1 MNLGNLVTNLPP
13 YATIP
18 FEPLADPAA
27 VIAFDAVRFTLLTS
41 RLIRLEYDPDGRFE
55 DRPSQTFWFRRQPVP
70 KFIIDRDGSLLTITT
85 DYLQLAYRPAGL
97 GFDRDNLSIT
107 LLPDGPTWRYGDID
121 TGNLLGTT
129 RTLDKISGRTRLEPG
144 LLSRAGWTMVDDSR
158 TLVFN
163 QTGWL
168 EPREAGNGECDLY
181 FFGYGHAYRDCLRDF
196 CRIAG
201 STPLLPRWVLGNW
214 WSRYWAYSD
223 EELRLL
229 MKEFRAHEIPL
240 AVCIIDMDWHL
251 VDVGAGVNGWTGY
264 TWNYDLFPD
273 PPAFIEWLHAQGLKT
288 ALNLHPALGIRP
300 YEAMYAEMASRLGL
314 EPSSA
319 ETIPFDIADPDFTA
333 SYFELLHHPQ
343 EEIGVDFWW
352 MDWQQGTYCGL
363 PGLDPL
369 WWINH
374 LHFYDLGRKEKR
386 PFIFSRWGGLGN
398 HRYPIGFSG
407 DTVVSW
413 ETLAFQPSFTATAA
427 NVGYG
432 WWSHDIGG
440 HMEGIE
446 DPELYTRWV
455 QFGVFSP
462 IFRLHSTK
470 NPFHER
476 RPWGYDAEVL
486 RLTQEA
492 MQLRHALIPY
502 LYTMARMD
510 ETQNQVL
517 VRPMYHDY
525 PDFEEAYVCPQQY
538 MFGTDLIV
546 APYTTPADP
555 DTRLSRQAFWL
566 PPGDWYHF
574 FTGELFPGDA
584 WYTRYGSLDD
594 IPVFARAGA
603 IVPLGPLV
611 GWGGIE
617 NPEELDLHI
626 FTGAD
631 GRFTLYEDDGESK
644 RYLHGAYSLTTV
656 TQRRESGPDG
666 RRLKLTIAP
675 VTGDTTA
682 LPDRRIFRIHLYG
695 TATPHQITVRVDGQ
709 SQPLDFDHDEDR
721 HITHINGLTPDKTA
735 GMQIV
740 VTASNENTPSPT
752 NPMID
757 RVWKML
763 GRFRMD
769 TLAKAGLAARLPE
782 LIDDPGVL
790 ADFIVELTSSQIR
803 ALLEVTQGLGVQDM
817 SELADH
823 PQVVLWN
830 NRHAESFRRHFVE
843 TNRGK
848 WTVRDRFRSERGV
861 VPHFEVIRP
870 VGNRWHLAV
879 DYFGLVTHH
888 MGFKDAGSD

>member
-1 MNLGNLVTNLPP
+1 MNLGNHVTSLPP

-27 VIAFDAVRFTLLTS
+27 VVVFDAVRFTLLTP
-41 RLIRLEYDPDGRFE
+41 RVIRLEYDPDGRFE

-70 KFIIDRDGSLLTITT
+70 KFNIGRDGSLLTITT
-85 DYLQLAYRPAGL
+85 DYLHLAYRSGGP
-97 GFDRDNLSIT
+97 GFDRENLSIT
-107 LLPDGPTWRYGDID
+107 LLPNGPNWYYGDID

-129 RTLDKISGRTRLEPG
+129 RTLDKVSGRTQLEPG
-144 LLSRAGWTMVDDSR
+144 LLSRAGWTVIDDSR

-168 EPREAGNGECDLY
+168 EPREAGDKARDLY

-201 STPLLPRWVLGNW
+201 STPLLPRWALGNW

-223 EELRLL
+223 EELRRL
-229 MKEFRAHEIPL
+229 MNEFRAHEIPL
-240 AVCIIDMDWHL
+240 AVCILDMDWHL
-251 VDVGAGVNGWTGY
+251 VDVGEGVSGWTGY
-264 TWNYDLFPD
+264 TWNNDLFPD
-273 PPAFIEWLHAQGLKT
+273 PPAFIEWLHTQGLKT

-300 YEAMYAEMASRLGL
+300 YEAMYTEIASRLGL
-314 EPSSA
+314 KPSSA
-319 ETIPFDIADPDFTA
+319 ETIPFDIADPGFTEG
-333 SYFELLHHPQ
+333 YFELLHHPQ

-363 PGLDPL
+363 EGLDPL

-374 LHFYDLGRKEKR
+374 LHFYDLGRQEKR

-413 ETLAFQPSFTATAA
+413 ETLAFQPYFTATAA

-486 RLTQEA
+486 RLTREA

-502 LYTMARMD
+502 IYTMSRLD
-510 ETQNQVL
+510 ETQNQAL

-566 PPGDWYHF
+566 PLGDWYHF
-574 FTGELFPGDA
+574 FTGELFPGEA

-603 IVPLGPLV
+603 IVPLGPRV

-617 NPEELDLHI
+617 SPEELDLHV

-631 GRFTLYEDDGESK
+631 SRFTLYEDDGESK
-644 RYLHGAYSLTTV
+644 RYLHGAHSLTTV
-656 TQRRESGPDG
+656 TQRWEPGPDG
-666 RRLKLTIAP
+666 RQLKLTIAP
-675 VTGDTTA
+675 VAGDTTA

-695 TATPHQITVRVDGQ
+695 VASSHQITVRVNGQ
-709 SQPLDFDHDEDR
+709 PQTVDYEIDEE
-721 HITHINGLTPDKTA
+721 HSITHIAGLSPHKTA
-735 GMQIV
+735 GLQMV
-740 VTASNENTPSPT
+740 VTLNHDASLRADPT
-752 NPMID
+752 GNHIL
-757 RVWKML
+757 VML
-763 GRFRMD
+763 SRFRLN
-769 TLAKAGLAARLPE
+769 TLAKAWIAARLPE
-782 LIDDPGVL
+782 LLEDPTIL
-790 ADFIVELTSSQIR
+790 ADFVVELTPSQTR
-803 ALLEVTQGLGVQDM
+803 ALLEVTQGVGVHDI
-817 SELADH
+817 SEMADTRM
-823 PQVVLWN
+823 VVLWN
-830 NRHAESFRRHFVE
+830 NRHVDTFSRHFAE

-848 WTVRDRFRSERGV
+848 WAARDRYQSLRGT
-861 VPHFEVIRP
+861 VPRFEVIRP
-870 VGNRWHLAV
+870 KGKRWRLAV
-879 DYFGLVTHH
+879 DYLGLMTHH
-888 MGFKDAGSD
+888 LGSKDAGSD